1 MSKLII
7 VMLLRLVLCKMRVRI
22 FKKLKKN
29 LSICFLVNTVLNADD
44 ILF

>member
-7 VMLLRLVLCKMRVRI
+7 VMLLRLILCKMRVGI

-29 LSICFLVNTVLNADD
+29 LSIHFLVITVLNADD